1 MLKRVSASIQLM
13 ILNAILILS
22 STNWKAANPFHQSSF
37 IVLSFSALANFNCNG
52 GGDRRSGYLLDWNA
66 NVNSLVFTAN
76 VSALM
81 VVGSLSCVPL
91 LHGGLCSVLNAKWPH
106 TLSLSFILD
115 YSRLATWHLTVGAAL
130 LSVSLGLPVCVCL
143 FVWAAIISQIG
154 RWRRWRWRHTNRD
167 WQEARR
173 WLEPRVP
180 LASHRIAP
188 SPFVALASAQAPGG
202 RTFTAVFTKKSE
214 PLFGG
219 GFGGGR
225 CHKTQ
230 TEWHHLR
237 FRLFGRRLVSC
248 VTTSILARK
257 RGILWPSEA
266 DEYRV

>member
-1 MLKRVSASIQLM
+1 M
-13 ILNAILILS
+13 LS
-22 STNWKAANPFHQSSF
+22 SQCKVASH
-37 IVLSFSALANFNCNG
+37 
-52 GGDRRSGYLLDWNA
+52 
-66 NVNSLVFTAN
+66 
-76 VSALM
+76 
-81 VVGSLSCVPL
+81 SLS
-91 LHGGLCSVLNAKWPH
+91 
-106 TLSLSFILD
+106 LSLSFILD
-115 YSRLATWHLTVGAAL
+115 YSRLANWHLTVGAAL